1 MTIDEKIRDEKLQY
15 DINRKAAEISAYL
28 LEILIN
34 INILQ
39 VKKYYLSIINE
50 VIEQAKFTF
59 SHISKV
65 FEKQI
70 KTIEDQGEKHI
81 KAIEDHGK
89 QLVAF
94 NEPTEKDFNI
104 NKDSIPL
111 EKQKIYLI
119 NLLKKNLLNFRI

>member
-15 DINRKAAEISAYL
+15 DINRKAAKISAYL

-34 INILQ
+34 IYILQ
-39 VKKYYLSIINE
+39 VNKYYLSIIKE
-50 VIEQAKFTF
+50 VIEQARFTF

-81 KAIEDHGK
+81 KAIEYHGK
-89 QLVAF
+89 HLVAS
-94 NEPTEKDFNI
+94 NESIGKDFNI
-104 NKDSIPL
+104 NKDGIPL

-119 NLLKKNLLNFRI
+119 NLLKKNL

>member
-15 DINRKAAEISAYL
+15 DINRKAAKISAYL

-34 INILQ
+34 IYILQ
-39 VKKYYLSIINE
+39 VNKYYLSIIKE
-50 VIEQAKFTF
+50 VIEQARFTF

-81 KAIEDHGK
+81 KAIEYHGK
-89 QLVAF
+89 HLVAS
-94 NEPTEKDFNI
+94 NEPIGKDFNI
-104 NKDSIPL
+104 NKGGIPL

>member
-15 DINRKAAEISAYL
+15 DINRKAAKISAYL

-34 INILQ
+34 IYILQ
-39 VKKYYLSIINE
+39 VNKYYLSIIKE

-81 KAIEDHGK
+81 KAIEYHGK
-89 QLVAF
+89 HLVAS
-94 NEPTEKDFNI
+94 NEPIGKDFNI
-104 NKDSIPL
+104 NKDGIPL

-119 NLLKKNLLNFRI
+119 NLLKKNL

>member
-1 MTIDEKIRDEKLQY
+1 M
-15 DINRKAAEISAYL
+15 N
-28 LEILIN
+28 
-34 INILQ
+34 
-39 VKKYYLSIINE
+39 LSIIKE

-81 KAIEDHGK
+81 KAIEYHGK
-89 QLVAF
+89 HLVAS
-94 NEPTEKDFNI
+94 NEPIGKDFNI
-104 NKDSIPL
+104 NKDGIPL

-119 NLLKKNLLNFRI
+119 NLLKKHLLNFRI